1 MLHCVIN
8 GLKSCVYIASDEA
21 NTGCKFE
28 HMYHLKLN
36 MLYSPK
42 YTGWRYS
49 LFRKSSAQDRR
60 ACHKPVSHRYHMSG
74 RPLQTKLPEVY
85 ILWYIPK
92 LLGLWK
98 RLTRRITRP
107 LHKKTVR
114 WMSDNDISRI
124 VEHLRPSL
132 PQILQNQS
140 RGTMQQ
146 QSLPTPTEHTSSAT
160 TEAAALLQLFRRPS
174 FVQRHRST
182 PPHQRNGSRWP
193 TSTTTNNWTDNH
205 LGPDRGVAF
214 RQITLLPRKVEC
226 CE

>member
-1 MLHCVIN
+1 MLHCVIT
-8 GLKSCVYIASDEA
+8 GLKNCVYIASDEA

-36 MLYSPK
+36 MLYSLK
-42 YTGWRYS
+42 YTGWKYS
-49 LFRKSSAQDRR
+49 LFRKSSEQDRR

-74 RPLQTKLPEVY
+74 RPLQTKLPKVY

-92 LLGLWK
+92 LLGMWK
-98 RLTRRITRP
+98 RLTHRITRP

-124 VEHLRPSL
+124 VERLRPSL

-146 QSLPTPTEHTSSAT
+146 TILTNANRAYIICHNWSCSSFTVISWTKFRAKAQVHPSTSKKW
-160 TEAAALLQLFRRPS
+160 Q
-174 FVQRHRST
+174 
-182 PPHQRNGSRWP
+182 
-193 TSTTTNNWTDNH
+193 
-205 LGPDRGVAF
+205 
-214 RQITLLPRKVEC
+214 
-226 CE
+226 